1 MREIIESENF
11 ELFLVVMMY
20 LRCGVLFF
28 QVLKQFMF
36 DFYVEWFKKDG
47 DGKVV
52 DVFCEWFGV
61 EKNVYYKIRERNDD
75 DFGNEDFD
83 FQRLVLFCM
92 FVNEDDV
99 DEEEVI
105 GNIKEF
111 DVVICDVERVL
122 FVEGVKLW
130 ENFFDESI
138 MSEDV
143 EKMFFFL

>member
-11 ELFLVVMMY
+11 ELFLVVMIY

-61 EKNVYYKIRERNDD
+61 EKNVYNKIRERDDD
-75 DFGNEDFD
+75 DFGNED

-111 DVVICDVERVL
+111 DVVVCDVERVL
-122 FVEGVKLW
+122 FVKGVELW

-143 EKMFFFL
+143 EKMVFFL